1 MRHRIAFVLAL
12 VLWAAAAGL
21 ARADP
26 TDDFV
31 REQMKRQNIPGLSLA
46 VLKNG
51 VIVKAAGYGVADRAR
66 QTPATPETVYK
77 IASVSKQFIATG
89 IMLLV
94 QEGTI
99 GLDGSVRTYLTDAPD
114 AWRPITIRHLLA
126 HTAGLVREAPG
137 FDPGSA
143 QSDADI
149 LRTAYA
155 LPLRFTPGER
165 WEYSNAGYYAL
176 AEVIR
181 IAAGRPWAEYLADR
195 VFAPSGMLAT
205 RTTTVDEA
213 VANRAR
219 GYSDNDRLLDA
230 ADWPAV
236 RPSGAFLSTV
246 LDLARWDAILYTDRI
261 LTASS
266 RRQMWTPIALNDGR
280 SHPYGFGWQLG
291 TGQRRLVYHGGG
303 MPGFQSEFA
312 RFVDDGV
319 TVIVLMNLD
328 DADPTMVM
336 MGVAELYLEPP
347 GAR

>member
-1 MRHRIAFVLAL
+1 MRHRITFVLAL
-12 VLWAAAAGL
+12 VLWAAAARP
-21 ARADP
+21 AHADP
-26 TDDFV
+26 ADDFV

-46 VLKNG
+46 VIRNG
-51 VIVKAAGYGVADRAR
+51 VIVKAAGYGVADRTR

-99 GLDGSVRTYLTDAPD
+99 RLDDSVRTYLTDAPD

-137 FDPGSA
+137 FAPGAA
-143 QSDADI
+143 QSDADV

-176 AEVIR
+176 AEVMR
-181 IAAGRPWAEYLADR
+181 IAAGRPWAEFLADR
-195 VFAPSGMLAT
+195 VFVPSGMLAT
-205 RTTTVDEA
+205 RPTTVGEG

-261 LTASS
+261 LTESS
-266 RRQMWTPIALNDGR
+266 RRQMWTPIALNDGQ

-291 TGQRRLVYHGGG
+291 SGRRRLVYHGGG

-312 RFVDDGV
+312 RFVDDGLSIV
-319 TVIVLMNLD
+319 VLMNLD
-328 DADPTMVM
+328 DADPMAIM
-336 MGVAELYLEPP
+336 MGVAELYLEPD
-347 GAR
+347 AR